1 MEYNVVT
8 SRQGCLDMLE
18 MKLDVHTGFVAINNY
33 PIELKDVDTFKN
45 SAFYKFFSPLT
56 KIGPFYFAID
66 NIKWKDQIFIL
77 ELRPSVFSFTP
88 SLFLTSKDGNFYKTL
103 EDWDKRASLSNLS
116 DEQQRLTAWVES
128 EITSK
133 PKLKITT
140 PHMEFNGSMNGEVLL
155 YSLMKKASIVV
166 FISNGMFD

>member
-1 MEYNVVT
+1 
-8 SRQGCLDMLE
+8 MLE

-45 SAFYKFFSPLT
+45 SAFYKFFSPLA

-77 ELRPSVFSFTP
+77 ELRPSAFSFTP

-166 FISNGMFD
+166 FISNGIFD